1 MRLQTNN
8 EFQQVKIK
16 DLSEKYKMA
25 MFKTN
30 VQGGKTFASEQKI
43 RELQNR
49 ISKIKAISDQNKQ
62 KIPPATIIKRLAE
75 NINKIS

>member
-49 ISKIKAISDQNKQ
+49 ISKIKTNIRPKQ
-62 KIPPATIIKRLAE
+62 TKNSPD
-75 NINKIS
+75 NNN